1 MTIVRTEPDGTITAK
16 WNGREIRDAQRGFL
30 LRGIYLSPTSRQ
42 HQWGENHIYIRVVDT
57 DRKYA

>member
-16 WNGREIRDAQRGFL
+16 WSGREIRDAQRGFL
-30 LRGIYLSPTSRQ
+30 LRGIYLSPTSRKR
-42 HQWGENHIYIRVVDT
+42 QWGDKLVTIRVVDT